1 MTKFSPVCR
10 EKLQQEVRRL
20 EGELATTPAT
30 SAAAADLR
38 EELQKE
44 IVECKDELVA
54 MQQDLTEW
62 PHAW

>member
-1 MTKFSPVCR
+1 M
-10 EKLQQEVRRL
+10 RRL
-20 EGELATTPAT
+20 VGELTTAQAT
-30 SAAAADLR
+30 SAAAGLCED
-38 EELQKE
+38 LQKE

>member
-1 MTKFSPVCR
+1 M
-10 EKLQQEVRRL
+10 RRL
-20 EGELATTPAT
+20 EGELATAQAT
-30 SAAAADLR
+30 SAAAAAAAGLCED
-38 EELQKE
+38 LQKE